1 MEFVKDF
8 RETKINM
15 TNAYKYV
22 ASNKKNLFL
31 SHEQLIDYINTLDND
46 LAYPDISKGF
56 YKGIIYKNNVLFIP
70 DTSEE
75 DVCLFIEGKHDFS
88 YVLYSDHIKLGYSSI
103 IVTGDN
109 NCDVVKVNGKFG
121 NAIRVGKGDGCSY
134 RVANANGNTFVGN
147 AIRDGEGCGD
157 SVSSGFCISNSIR
170 IGNGIKGSALNFTC
184 SLDHQLSIT
193 DNVPM
198 TMNDNGTVL
207 SLKYNVDKLS
217 IPDTL
222 LSKRKDLNL
231 SLGYIIDYEDF
242 IREFSLDAKE
252 VDGGV
257 VYEIEATGI
266 SLIIDISVTFDYKK
280 PITFIMKGSK
290 AGSLQVRI
298 FNMLPNAITVI
309 RDGEGDGSAILSG
322 KGHGNVLRLGSGD
335 GHAIAMG
342 VINGYV
348 RNVTTGQGE
357 VYKES
362 GLGEPRRLRSGETR

>member
-1 MEFVKDF
+1 MEFIRDF
-8 RETKINM
+8 RKAKIDLHG
-15 TNAYKYV
+15 AYKYIS
-22 ASNKKNLFL
+22 SNKKNLFL
-31 SHEQLIDYINTLDND
+31 THEQLIDYINTLDKD
-46 LAYPDISKGF
+46 FVYPDISKDF
-56 YKGIIYKNNVLFIP
+56 YKDITYKNNVIFIP

-88 YVLYSDHIKLGYSSI
+88 YVLYSDYIKLGYSSI
-103 IVTGDN
+103 IVSGDK
-109 NCDVVKVNGKFG
+109 NCDVIKINGKFG
-121 NAIRVGKGDGCSY
+121 NAVRVGKGDGCSY

-147 AIRDGEGCGD
+147 AIRDGEGSGD

-170 IGNGIKGSALNFTC
+170 IGNGIRGSALNFTC
-184 SLDHQLSIT
+184 SLDLQLSIT

-222 LSKRKDLNL
+222 SSNKKDLNL

-242 IREFSLDAKE
+242 IREFGLNAKE
-252 VDGGV
+252 VDGGL
-257 VYEIEATGI
+257 VYEIEASDI
-266 SLIIDISVTFDYKK
+266 SLIIDISITFDYKK

-290 AGSLQVRI
+290 AGSIQVRI

-309 RDGEGDGSAILSG
+309 RDGEGNGSAILSG

-357 VYKES
+357 AYKEG